1 MPLSNEIL
9 LKPRIRVIAPY
20 PNSPYKIGDLMEC
33 SGDAF
38 YLIKFGQCKDFVS
51 AKSLE
56 PFFSHLL
63 KPLVWWEERELADF
77 PEYVETQMHGEAVIV
92 KVIKWLAPE
101 MKGMP
106 PRFEHGSA
114 KGKSPWSPYSIMP
127 STEENYNA
135 YLAGTYYDWQR

>member
-1 MPLSNEIL
+1 MPLSNEML

-20 PNSPYKIGDLMEC
+20 PNSPYKIGDLMES

-38 YLIKFGQCKDFVS
+38 YLIKFDSISV
-51 AKSLE
+51 
-56 PFFSHLL
+56 HLCFYIF
-63 KPLVWWEERELADF
+63 W
-77 PEYVETQMHGEAVIV
+77 QIIV
-92 KVIKWLAPE
+92 KVLKWLDPE

-114 KGKSPWSPYSIMP
+114 KGKSPWAPYSIMP

-135 YLAGTYYDWQR
+135 YLAGTYYAWQR